1 MKVEPNKFRFLVKRR
16 SSDGSETFGVCAFM
30 ENISIEDALQVM
42 REIGIEEAVYL
53 DTNSVAKITC
63 FDDQ

>member
-1 MKVEPNKFRFLVKRR
+1 MKRR